1 MQTLSPSSFARLK
14 RYLAD
19 YKPQLEAAAMAINT
33 LEALATD
40 TDKET
45 LTQALADL
53 HVSATVL
60 GSYAEGMVNAIDQ
73 FTEALSTAT
82 LERGSDESKA

>member
-1 MQTLSPSSFARLK
+1 MQTISPSSFARLK
-14 RYLAD
+14 RYLED

-40 TDKET
+40 TDEET
-45 LTQALADL
+45 FTQALADL

-73 FTEALSTAT
+73 FTE
-82 LERGSDESKA
+82 EQFN